1 MQRSGQLLTRATVIK
16 DGWHCKFVPE
26 ANRVNVHIG
35 RLRAAVDGP
44 HEAPVIRNVRG
55 EGYTQRDPR
64 RILTTY
70 LDCGGPS
77 RELTQTNSNNV

>member
-1 MQRSGQLLTRATVIK
+1 M
-16 DGWHCKFVPE
+16 DGNCKFVPE

-55 EGYTQRDPR
+55 EGYTQRDLGAFQQ
-64 RILTTY
+64 LTSTA
-70 LDCGGPS
+70 GAQAES
-77 RELTQTNSNNV
+77 